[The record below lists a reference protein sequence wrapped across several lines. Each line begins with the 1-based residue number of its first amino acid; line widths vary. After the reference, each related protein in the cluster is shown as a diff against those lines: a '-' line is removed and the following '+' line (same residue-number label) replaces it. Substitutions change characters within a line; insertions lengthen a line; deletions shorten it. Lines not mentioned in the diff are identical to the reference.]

1 MSSIPRFEAPS
12 ISIKSKKLPVS
23 MAWEISELFNGSP
36 KDEISEFRALA
47 KIRAVDVFPTPRG
60 PVSK

>member
-1 MSSIPRFEAPS
+1 
-12 ISIKSKKLPVS
+12 
-23 MAWEISELFNGSP
+23 MAWEMSELFNGSP
-36 KDEISEFRALA
+36 ADEISEFRALA